1 MKREDDFS
9 LETKRLLASRVGMR
23 CSNPN
28 CRLPTSGPSSNPR
41 KSINV
46 GVAAHITAASIGGP
60 RYDARLTP
68 EERRGPDNGI
78 WCCQNCGKLVDNDQ
92 HRFSVDILRYWKNS
106 SEMAALS
113 DIERPQK
120 STAPTYSDQD
130 LIRFY
135 AQCFDRP
142 AFQDRFHQEGST
154 AEFDKAIEDTITA
167 INTGCLRSRDG
178 ANLDQAKGKSFLQNA
193 SWRQQMDT
201 IVDLLRAI
209 RSRYEIGKKLGLISG
224 NDDFYCVQDWHTAEW
239 MDKTREEVL
248 TMFADM
254 AVQAGVTSPR
264 GPISRNR
271 RNENY

>member
-1 MKREDDFS
+1 VKREDDFS
-9 LETKRLLASRVGMR
+9 LETKRLLATRVGAR

-28 CRLPTSGPSSNPR
+28 CRRPTSGPSLNPK

-46 GVAAHITAASIGGP
+46 GVAAHITAASKGGP
-60 RYDARLTP
+60 RYDAKLTP
-68 EERRGPDNGI
+68 DERRSPDNGI

-92 HRFSVDILRYWKNS
+92 NRFSVEVLRYWKNS

-113 DIERPQK
+113 ALERTDK
-120 STAPTYSDQD
+120 PTTLNYCDQD

-178 ANLDQAKGKSFLQNA
+178 VKLEQAKGKAFLQNA
-193 SWRQQMDT
+193 LWREQMDT

-209 RSRYEIGKKLGLISG
+209 RSRYAIGKKLGLISG
-224 NDDFYCVQDWHTAEW
+224 NDDFYCVRDWHTAEW
-239 MDKTREEVL
+239 MDETREEIL
-248 TMFADM
+248 IIFAEV
-254 AVQAGVTSPR
+254 AVQAGVIPPR
-264 GPISRNR
+264 GPSDRGR
-271 RNENY
+271 